1 MKIGFS
7 SLVCPSWDLPTIV
20 SKAAELGFDGVELRG
35 VRGELDLPRIPALR
49 ANPGSTRQMFAG
61 ANVELAGLVSS
72 CTFDSRQRVELAH
85 SRETLQEYIEMAA
98 ELRCPRVRMFL
109 GDVQKGDTRH
119 CTLARIAEELAT
131 IAPSAAEHGVT
142 ILIENNGDFV
152 GSADAWYICDYVAHP
167 AIRVAWNPCTA
178 MTLCERPTISI
189 PRLACR
195 IEVFLVSDGQFDE
208 MGYMSGFKVPGE
220 GNVELS
226 RAIDLLKGVF
236 YSGYLMFSWP
246 KLWEPSLPGPTDVL
260 PRVQQFLRQ
269 RIDEKQAPLS
279 AYKGDKNAPVFKPR
293 PSGAA
298 AQRA

>member
-20 SKAAELGFDGVELRG
+20 SQASELGYDGVELRG
-35 VRGELDLPRIPALR
+35 VRGELQLTRIPALR

-61 ANVELAGLVSS
+61 ANVELASLVSS
-72 CTFDSRQRVELAH
+72 CTFDSRQRVELARN
-85 SRETLQEYIEMAA
+85 RETLQEYIEMAA
-98 ELRCPRVRMFL
+98 ELRCPRVRIFL
-109 GDVQKGDTRH
+109 GDVQKGEARQS
-119 CTLARIAEELAT
+119 TLARIAEEPTT

-142 ILIENNGDFV
+142 VLIENSGDFA
-152 GSADAWYICDYVAHP
+152 GSTDAWYICDYVAHP

-178 MTLCERPTISI
+178 MMLCERPTNSI
-189 PRLACR
+189 PRLASR
-195 IEVFLVSDGQFDE
+195 IGMFLVSDGRFDE
-208 MGYMSGFKVPGE
+208 SGYMSGFEVPGE

-246 KLWEPSLPGPTDVL
+246 KLWEPSLASPSDVL

-279 AYKGDKNAPVFKPR
+279 AYKGDKNAPVYKTQ
-293 PSGAA
+293 PSGANA
-298 AQRA
+298 RRT